1 VNTKRDL
8 ARRAGGALV
17 ALAVG
22 LGTWALLNLSDLR
35 AKVGARALA
44 AAHSDDDRARCAAD
58 LLALGEPG
66 ARKLVALAA
75 DGPDDARGAAVTAL
89 ERHLNEMPDND
100 AKAHAVAALVFDAFA
115 TADAGGKAALLR
127 LVPGV
132 LTRTGNTHAPKCRA
146 AALDALA
153 LPDRAA
159 RLAALRLA
167 IHPDIKLRAE
177 AVPLLN
183 APEPDVRAAAL
194 FAVATATDGEVLLTE
209 EELFRWLHDADAG
222 VRRVCR
228 DALLAR
234 DRTGSE
240 IELARRLTSPDS
252 NERLKLLLDL
262 RYDDDVSDPAPWL
275 ERLGRDPEPGVRAG
289 AARVA
294 AELAL
299 ARQAP
304 CPAWVGR
311 IADTDPHPT
320 VRSVAGYYRSRPNSA
335 PPGVRPVGGP

>member
-1 VNTKRDL
+1 MNTKRDL
-8 ARRAGGALV
+8 ARRAAGVVV

-35 AKVGARALA
+35 AKFGARALA
-44 AAHSDDDRARCAAD
+44 AAQSDDDRARCAAD
-58 LLALGEPG
+58 LIALGEPG
-66 ARKLVALAA
+66 VRKLVSVAA
-75 DGPDDARGAAVTAL
+75 EGPDDARGAATTAL
-89 ERHLNEMPDND
+89 ERHLNDLPDND
-100 AKAHAVAALVFDAFA
+100 AKAHAVAASVFEEFA
-115 TADAGGKAALLR
+115 TAQPEGKAALLR

-146 AALDALA
+146 AALEALA
-153 LPDRAA
+153 LPSPAA

-183 APEPDVRAAAL
+183 ATEPDVRAAAL

-209 EELFRWLHDADAG
+209 DELFRWLHDADAG

-228 DALLAR
+228 DALLSR
-234 DRTGSE
+234 DRTNSE
-240 IELARRLTSPDS
+240 IELARRLTSPES
-252 NERLKLLLDL
+252 NDRLKLLLDL
-262 RYDDDVSDPAPWL
+262 RYDDDVSDPEPWL
-275 ERLGRDPEPGVRAG
+275 ERLSRDPEPGVRAG

-299 ARQAP
+299 AKQVP

-320 VRSVAGYYRSRPNSA
+320 VRSVAGYYRTRPNSA
-335 PPGVRPVGGP
+335 PPAVRPVGGP

>member
-1 VNTKRDL
+1 MNTKRDL
-8 ARRAGGALV
+8 ARRAAGALV

-35 AKVGARALA
+35 AKFGARALVA
-44 AAHSDDDRARCAAD
+44 AQSDDDRARCAAD

-75 DGPDDARGAAVTAL
+75 DGPTDARAVAATAL
-89 ERHLNEMPDND
+89 ERHLNDLPDND

-115 TADAGGKAALLR
+115 PADADGKAALLR

-146 AALDALA
+146 AALEALA
-153 LPDRAA
+153 LPTPAA

-183 APEPDVRAAAL
+183 ATEPDVRAAAL
-194 FAVATATDGEVLLTE
+194 FAVATATDGDVLLTE
-209 EELFRWLHDADAG
+209 DELFRWLHDADPG

-228 DALLAR
+228 DALLSR
-234 DRTGSE
+234 DRTSSE
-240 IELARRLTSPDS
+240 IELARRLTSPDAGD
-252 NERLKLLLDL
+252 RLKLLLDL
-262 RYDDDVSDPAPWL
+262 RYDDDVSDPEPWL
-275 ERLGRDPEPGVRAG
+275 ERLSRDPEPGVRAG

-299 ARQAP
+299 TKQVP

-320 VRSVAGYYRSRPNSA
+320 VRSVAGYYRTRPNSA

>member
-1 VNTKRDL
+1 MNTKRDL

-35 AKVGARALA
+35 AKFGARALVSA
-44 AAHSDDDRARCAAD
+44 QSDDDRNRCAAD
-58 LLALGEPG
+58 LLALGDPG
-66 ARKLVALAA
+66 VRKLVAVAA
-75 DGPDDARGAAVTAL
+75 SGPDAARGAALVVL
-89 ERHLNEMPDND
+89 ERHLNDTPDND
-100 AKAHAVAALVFDAFA
+100 PNAHTVAAAVFDSFA
-115 TADAGGKAALLR
+115 SAEADGKAALLR

-132 LTRTGNTHAPKCRA
+132 LARTGNTHAPKCRA
-146 AALDALA
+146 VALEALA
-153 LPDRAA
+153 LPDHAA
-159 RLAALRLA
+159 QLAALRLA

-183 APEPDVRAAAL
+183 ATEPDVRAAAL

-234 DRTGSE
+234 DRTASE
-240 IELARRLTSPDS
+240 IELARRLTSPDA
-252 NERLKLLLDL
+252 NDRLKLLLDL

-299 ARQAP
+299 NRNLP
-304 CPAWVGR
+304 CPVWVGR
-311 IADTDPHPT
+311 VADSDPHPT

-335 PPGVRPVGGP
+335 PPPVRPVGGP

>member
-8 ARRAGGALV
+8 ARRAAGALV

-35 AKVGARALA
+35 AKFGARALVA
-44 AAHSDDDRARCAAD
+44 AQSADDRTRCAAD
-58 LLALGEPG
+58 LVALGEPG
-66 ARKLVALAA
+66 VRKLVALAA
-75 DGPDDARGAAVTAL
+75 EGPAEARAAAASAL
-89 ERHLNEMPDND
+89 ERHLNDLPDND
-100 AKAHAVAALVFDAFA
+100 AKAHAVAAAVFDAFA
-115 TADAGGKAALLR
+115 TAQPEGKAALLR

-132 LTRTGNTHAPKCRA
+132 LARTGNTHAPKCRA
-146 AALDALA
+146 AALDGLA
-153 LPDRAA
+153 LPDAAA

-177 AVPLLN
+177 AVPLLS
-183 APEPDVRAAAL
+183 ATEPEVRAAAL
-194 FAVATATDGEVLLTE
+194 FAVATATDGDVLLTE
-209 EELFRWLHDADAG
+209 DELFRWLHDADAG

-234 DRTGSE
+234 DRTASE
-240 IELARRLTSPDS
+240 IELARRLTSPEPND
-252 NERLKLLLDL
+252 RLKLLLDL
-262 RYDDDVSDPAPWL
+262 RYDDDVSDPEPWL
-275 ERLGRDPEPGVRAG
+275 ERLSRDPEPGVRAG

-299 ARQAP
+299 AKQVP

-311 IADTDPHPT
+311 VADTDPHPT

-335 PPGVRPVGGP
+335 PPAVRPVVGP

>member
-1 VNTKRDL
+1 MNTKRDL
-8 ARRAGGALV
+8 ARRAAGALV

-35 AKVGARALA
+35 AKFGARALA
-44 AAHSDDDRARCAAD
+44 AAQSDDDRARCAAD
-58 LLALGEPG
+58 LIALGDPG
-66 ARKLVALAA
+66 TRKLVALAA
-75 DGPDDARGAAVTAL
+75 EGPAEARGAAATAL
-89 ERHLNEMPDND
+89 ERHLNDLPDND
-100 AKAHAVAALVFDAFA
+100 AKAHAVAAAVFDSFA
-115 TADAGGKAALLR
+115 AAQPEGKAALLR

-146 AALDALA
+146 AVLEALA
-153 LPDRAA
+153 LPDPAA

-194 FAVATATDGEVLLTE
+194 FAVATATDGDVLLTE
-209 EELFRWLHDADAG
+209 DELFRWLHDTDAG

-228 DALLAR
+228 DALLSR
-234 DRTGSE
+234 DRTNSE
-240 IELARRLTSPDS
+240 IELARRLTSPDA

-262 RYDDDVSDPAPWL
+262 RYDDDVSDPEPWL
-275 ERLGRDPEPGVRAG
+275 ERLSRDPEPGVRAG

-299 ARQAP
+299 AKQVP
-304 CPAWVGR
+304 CPSWVGR
-311 IADTDPHPT
+311 VADSDPHPT

-335 PPGVRPVGGP
+335 PPAVRPVGGP